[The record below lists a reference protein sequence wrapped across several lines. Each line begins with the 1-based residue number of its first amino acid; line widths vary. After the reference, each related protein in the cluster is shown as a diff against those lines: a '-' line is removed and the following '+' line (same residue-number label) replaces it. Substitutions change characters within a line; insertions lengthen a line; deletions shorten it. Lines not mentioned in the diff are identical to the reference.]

1 MCLCTVE
8 KQGPT
13 FGYEGLYF
21 VNSVEQPWRCIFG
34 TLQQKILSQQE
45 SIISQSEVEMV
56 QIRGSRLRICN
67 FLIFIQYDPK
77 GQLENFH
84 SNVKK
89 KEVRKK

>member
-34 TLQQKILSQQE
+34 TMLDKFCHIGMIFLSWVCPA
-45 SIISQSEVEMV
+45 SLAGCFLAFTSVVVE
-56 QIRGSRLRICN
+56 
-67 FLIFIQYDPK
+67 
-77 GQLENFH
+77 
-84 SNVKK
+84 
-89 KEVRKK
+89 